1 MSRAVGYS
9 SYGGPEVLG
18 IVEVPE
24 PHAGPGT
31 VRVAVRAAGVN
42 PFDSKVRRGGYLP
55 NHSLPSLQ
63 GSEFAGVIDEI
74 GDDVE
79 DWEIGDEVL
88 GWIGRGAQ
96 AEFVVVSANNLAA
109 KPPLLGW
116 DSAGGI
122 GLVGNT
128 AIRAT
133 ASIAITA
140 TDTVLVS
147 GAAGGVGL
155 LSAQLARRTGATVI
169 GTASE
174 RHHSMLRDLGI
185 VPIAYGPGLTERL
198 RAVAPDGITAALD
211 SRGDESIEAALALGA
226 PPQRINSTAD
236 GAADRYG
243 VNSVG
248 GGGKTA
254 SELAE
259 LARSVNEGELVLPIR
274 ARYPL
279 SEASAAYT
287 DLDSGHGLGK
297 IVLTA
302 P

>member
-9 SYGGPEVLG
+9 RYGGPEVLG

-24 PHAGPGT
+24 PHAGSGT
-31 VRVAVRAAGVN
+31 VRVAVRSAGVN

-55 NHSLPSLQ
+55 NHTLPSLQ
-63 GSEFAGVIDEI
+63 GAEFAGVIDEI
-74 GDDVE
+74 GDGVGG
-79 DWEIGDEVL
+79 WRVGDEVL

-96 AEFVVVSANNLAA
+96 AEYLVVSAKNLAA
-109 KPPLLGW
+109 KPPSLDW

-128 AIRAT
+128 AMRAT
-133 ASIAITA
+133 ASLAITA
-140 TDTVLVS
+140 DDTVLVS

-174 RHHSMLRDLGI
+174 RHHAMLSRWGI
-185 VPIAYGPGLTERL
+185 VPVDYGPGLVDRL
-198 RAVAPDGITAALD
+198 RAVAPDGITAVLD
-211 SRGDESIEAALALGA
+211 SRGDETIEAALALGA
-226 PPQRINSTAD
+226 APERINSTAD

-254 SELAE
+254 AELAE
-259 LARSVNEGELVLPIR
+259 LARLVAEGELVLPIR
-274 ARYPL
+274 SRYPL
-279 SEASAAYT
+279 SEASTAYA

-297 IVLTA
+297 IVLTV

>member
-9 SYGGPEVLG
+9 EYGGPEVLG

-24 PHAGPGT
+24 PHAGAGT

-63 GSEFAGVIDEI
+63 GAEFAGVIDEI

-79 DWEIGDEVL
+79 EWEIGDDVI

-96 AEFVVVSANNLAA
+96 AEYVVVSASHLAA
-109 KPPLLGW
+109 KPPSLDW
-116 DSAGGI
+116 DRAGGI

-128 AIRAT
+128 AMRAT
-133 ASIAITA
+133 ASLGITA
-140 TDTVLVS
+140 DDTVLVS

-155 LSAQLARRTGATVI
+155 LSAQLARKTGATVI
-169 GTASE
+169 GTAGE
-174 RHHSMLRDLGI
+174 RHHELLGRLGI
-185 VPIAYGPGLTERL
+185 VPVAYGPGLIDRL
-198 RAVAPDGITAALD
+198 RVLAPSGITAALD
-211 SRGDESIEAALALGA
+211 SRGGETIEAALALGA
-226 PPQRINSTAD
+226 AAGRINSTFDA
-236 GAADRYG
+236 AADRYG

-254 SELAE
+254 AELAE
-259 LARSVNEGELVLPIR
+259 LARLLDQGELVLPIR
-274 ARYPL
+274 AHYPL
-279 SEASAAYT
+279 AEASAAYA

-297 IVLTA
+297 IVLTV

>member
-1 MSRAVGYS
+1 MSRAVGYRN
-9 SYGGPEVLG
+9 YGGPEVLG

-79 DWEIGDEVL
+79 DWEIGDDVL

-96 AEFVVVSANNLAA
+96 ADYVVVFASNLAA

-128 AIRAT
+128 AMRAV
-133 ASIAITA
+133 ASLAITA
-140 TDTVLVS
+140 DDTVLVS

-174 RHHSMLRDLGI
+174 GHHEILRRLGI
-185 VPIAYGPGLTERL
+185 VPIAYGPGLTDRL
-198 RAVAPDGITAALD
+198 RTLAPGGISAVLD
-211 SRGDESIEAALALGA
+211 SRGNESIEAALALGA
-226 PPQRINSTAD
+226 SPERINSTAD
-236 GAADRYG
+236 GAAERYG

-254 SELAE
+254 AQLAE
-259 LARSVNEGELVLPIR
+259 LARMVDSGELVLPIR

-279 SEASAAYT
+279 SEASAAYA

>member
-24 PHAGPGT
+24 PHAGPGK

-63 GSEFAGVIDEI
+63 GAEFAGVIDEV
-74 GDDVE
+74 GEDVE
-79 DWEIGDEVL
+79 DWEIGDDVL

-96 AEFVVVSANNLAA
+96 ADYVVASASNLAA
-109 KPPLLGW
+109 KPPLLDW
-116 DSAGGI
+116 DHAGGI

-128 AIRAT
+128 AMRSV
-133 ASIAITA
+133 ASVGITGN
-140 TDTVLVS
+140 DTVLVS

-174 RHHSMLRDLGI
+174 RHHDMLRRLGI
-185 VPIAYGPGLTERL
+185 VPVAYGPGLIDRL
-198 RAVAPDGITAALD
+198 RVIAPNGITAALD
-211 SRGDESIEAALALGA
+211 SRGDESIEAALTLGA
-226 PPQRINSTAD
+226 PPERINSIVDGTAE
-236 GAADRYG
+236 RYG
-243 VNSVG
+243 VKSVG

-254 SELAE
+254 EQLAE
-259 LARSVNEGELVLPIR
+259 LARMVDSGELVLPIR

-279 SEASAAYT
+279 SEASAAYA

-297 IVLTA
+297 IVLTL

>member
-24 PHAGPGT
+24 PHAGPGM
-31 VRVAVRAAGVN
+31 VRVAMRAAGVN

-79 DWEIGDEVL
+79 DWETGDEVL

-109 KPPLLGW
+109 KPPLLSW

-128 AIRAT
+128 AMRAT
-133 ASIAITA
+133 ASIAVTGE
-140 TDTVLVS
+140 DTVLVS

-155 LSAQLARRTGATVI
+155 LSAQLARRTGAIVI

-174 RHHSMLRDLGI
+174 RHHPMLRGLGI
-185 VPIAYGPGLTERL
+185 VPIAYGPGLIDRL
-198 RAVAPDGITAALD
+198 RAVAPGGITAALD

-226 PPQRINSTAD
+226 PPERINSTAD

-254 SELAE
+254 AELAE
-259 LARSVNEGELVLPIR
+259 LARLVDQGELVLPIR

-297 IVLTA
+297 IVLTV

>member
-1 MSRAVGYS
+1 
-9 SYGGPEVLG
+9 
-18 IVEVPE
+18 
-24 PHAGPGT
+24 
-31 VRVAVRAAGVN
+31 VN

-55 NHSLPSLQ
+55 NHQLPSLQ
-63 GSEFAGVIDEI
+63 GAEFAGVIDEI
-74 GDDVE
+74 GEDVE
-79 DWEIGDEVL
+79 DWEIGDDVL

-96 AEFVVVSANNLAA
+96 AEFVVVAASHLAA
-109 KPPLLGW
+109 KPPMLDW

-128 AIRAT
+128 AMRAT
-133 ASIAITA
+133 ASIGIRAH
-140 TDTVLVS
+140 DTVLVS

-174 RHHSMLRDLGI
+174 RHHETLRRLGI
-185 VPIAYGPGLTERL
+185 VPVAFGPGLIDRL
-198 RAVAPDGITAALD
+198 RAVAPGGITAALD
-211 SRGDESIEAALALGA
+211 SRGDESIEAALVLGA
-226 PPQRINSTAD
+226 PPERINSTVD

-248 GGGKTA
+248 GGAKTA
-254 SELAE
+254 AELAE
-259 LARSVNEGELVLPIR
+259 LARMVNEGELVLPIR

-279 SEASAAYT
+279 SEASAAYA

-297 IVLTA
+297 IVLTV